1 MTDKL
6 PVLSRP
12 RDGAVFGG
20 VCAGVARRLGI
31 DPTVLRVI
39 AVVTTIFL
47 GGLGVA
53 LYVAGLLLLP
63 RDQEQYS
70 PLTRAIPPLRR
81 IPPVVLAVIV
91 MAIAVAIT
99 WGSGSGAV
107 LVPVAIIAVVL
118 WFAVF
123 RKRSH
128 AAVAHAP
135 EPTPFERAAD
145 AWRVRLAEQQVPGF
159 ENQQASPGFDDAPAA
174 VGNQWQQPYTDPSD
188 QWVVDNP
195 PPVPAV
201 PPRPKRS
208 WRLWGLALALAGV
221 GTGIVATLSI
231 VFGLPATPG
240 AYLAAVLAALGVT
253 AVVASRVGRPPLLIP
268 AIIVTALATAAT
280 QFGPGPAYVGDYSRV
295 ITTESQLQ
303 SVRIGAGSVN
313 LDLSALD
320 LTQDRTLDVEVG
332 TGDVRIVLPLEEAA
346 TVDWQLGL
354 GEVTVAGTNFPV
366 VTGQTQSFENNP
378 VGAQPHRITINLKVG
393 AGDVK
398 VVP

>member
-1 MTDKL
+1 MTDNL

-63 RDQEQYS
+63 RDREQYS
-70 PLTRAIPPLRR
+70 PLTRVIPPLRR
-81 IPPVVLAVIV
+81 VPPVVLAVIV
-91 MAIAVAIT
+91 MAIAVIIT

-107 LVPVAIIAVVL
+107 LVPLAIIAVVL

-123 RKRSH
+123 RKRSQ
-128 AAVAHAP
+128 ATVAHAP

-159 ENQQASPGFDDAPAA
+159 EGYLAAPSVEDQQAT
-174 VGNQWQQPYTDPSD
+174 VGNRWQQPYTDPSD

-201 PPRPKRS
+201 LPRPKRS
-208 WRLWGLALALAGV
+208 WRLWGLAFALAGV

-231 VFGLPATPG
+231 LFGLPAGTG
-240 AYLAAVLAALGVT
+240 AYLAAILAALGIT
-253 AVVASRVGRPPLLIP
+253 AIVAARVGRPPLLIP
-268 AIIVTALATAAT
+268 AIIVTALTTAAV
-280 QFGPGPAYVGDYSRV
+280 QFGPSPGYVGDYSRV
-295 ITTESQLQ
+295 ITNENQLQ
-303 SVRIGAGSVN
+303 PVNVSAGSVD
-313 LDLSALD
+313 LDLSGLD
-320 LTQDRTLDVEVG
+320 LSQDRTLDVDVG
-332 TGDVRIVLPLEEAA
+332 TGDVRITLPVDETA
-346 TVDWQLGL
+346 TVDWRVGL
-354 GEVTVAGTNFPV
+354 GEVNFGGADFPII
-366 VTGQTQSFENNP
+366 TGQADTLHSGP
-378 VGAQPHRITINLKVG
+378 VGGQHHQITINLKVG
-393 AGDVK
+393 VGDVT
-398 VVP
+398 VIP

>member
-39 AVVTTIFL
+39 AVVSTIFL

-70 PLTRAIPPLRR
+70 PLTRAIPLLRR
-81 IPPVVLAVIV
+81 MPPVALAVIV
-91 MAIAVAIT
+91 MALAVVIT
-99 WGSGSGAV
+99 WGSGSSAV
-107 LVPVAIIAVVL
+107 LVPAAIIAVVL
-118 WFAVF
+118 WFVGF
-123 RKRSH
+123 RRRSQASIVH
-128 AAVAHAP
+128 TP

-145 AWRVRLAEQQVPGF
+145 AWRARLAEQQVPGF
-159 ENQQASPGFDDAPAA
+159 EGYQATEPR
-174 VGNQWQQPYTDPSD
+174 WQQPYTDPSD

-221 GTGIVATLSI
+221 GTGIVAALSI
-231 VFGLPATPG
+231 VFGFPAGAG
-240 AYLAAVLAALGVT
+240 AYFAAILAALGIT

-268 AIIVTALATAAT
+268 AIIVTAVATAAV
-280 QFGPGPAYVGDYSRV
+280 QFGPNPGYVGDYSRV
-295 ITTESQLQ
+295 ITNEDQLQ
-303 SVRIGAGSVN
+303 PVRVGAGSVN
-313 LDLSALD
+313 LDLSNLD
-320 LTQDRTLDVEVG
+320 LTQDRDLDVEVG
-332 TGDVRIVLPLEEAA
+332 TGDVTITLPREEAT
-346 TVDWQLGL
+346 TVDWKLGL
-354 GEVTVAGTNFPV
+354 GELTFGDADFPV
-366 VTGQTQSFENNP
+366 TTSHVDSFQNNP
-378 VGAQPHRITINLKVG
+378 VGTAHHRITINLKVG
-393 AGDVK
+393 AGDVT
-398 VVP
+398 VIP

>member
-12 RDGAVFGG
+12 RDGAVLGG

-39 AVVTTIFL
+39 AVVSTIFL

-63 RDQEQYS
+63 RDHEQYS
-70 PLTRAIPPLRR
+70 LLTRAIPVLRR
-81 IPPVVLAVIV
+81 VPPVALAVIV
-91 MAIAVAIT
+91 IALAVVIT
-99 WGSGSGAV
+99 WGSGSSAV
-107 LVPVAIIAVVL
+107 LVPAAIIAAVL
-118 WFAVF
+118 WFTVF
-123 RKRSH
+123 RRRS
-128 AAVAHAP
+128 AAPVVHAP

-159 ENQQASPGFDDAPAA
+159 EDYQPAPSFEDPHATD
-174 VGNQWQQPYTDPSD
+174 NRWQQPYTDPSD

-208 WRLWGLALALAGV
+208 WRLWGLALALIGV

-231 VFGLPATPG
+231 VFGLPAGVG
-240 AYLAAVLAALGVT
+240 AYLAAVLAALGIT
-253 AVVASRVGRPPLLIP
+253 AIVASRVGRPPLLIP
-268 AIIVTALATAAT
+268 AIIVTALATAAV
-280 QFGPGPAYVGDYSRV
+280 QFGPNPGYVGDYSRV
-295 ITTESQLQ
+295 ITDENQLQ
-303 SVRIGAGSVN
+303 PVRVGAGSVD
-313 LDLSALD
+313 LDLSKLD

-332 TGDVRIVLPLEEAA
+332 TGDVRIALPLEEAA
-346 TVDWQLGL
+346 TVEWQLGL
-354 GEVTVAGTNFPV
+354 GEVNLGNNFPV
-366 VTGQTQSFENNP
+366 DTSGFQSFENNP
-378 VGAQPHRITINLKVG
+378 SGTQHHRITINLKVG
-393 AGDVK
+393 AGDVT
-398 VVP
+398 VIP